1 MAFTQGLCQKLQT
14 DLNTVAG
21 INAPALKRDRV
32 GYLDALMSEENRM
45 GFEAIPI
52 PTNGKYR
59 AVQVNYIQ
67 RGIAD
72 SVNLTCTNSCDT
84 DQEIAPLETI
94 VNITNCIETKGMKFS
109 EDQMRKLCEAD
120 AVYVSSVIMAQMNA
134 LNTALNQQLLAGQSS
149 NFGKFG
155 DGTTQKDIK
164 LFEATTNAPRAIA
177 SAQIRHEFD
186 LVGASGSPM
195 IIGGGNFDLYAKT
208 QQIAC
213 CNANTGTD
221 LSRWTDY
228 MYYNDRFVN
237 TVIGANEFVV
247 LAPGAVQLLTWNKY
261 VGDYAKRNDVFEHG
275 TITDPFTGLTYDLKV
290 HYDDCADEWSIKL
303 SLNWELF
310 FLPENSFNEDDT
322 NAGVNYTFH
331 FADCSTIVGCE
342 EA

>member
-52 PTNGKYR
+52 PTNGNYR

-186 LVGASGSPM
+186 LTV
-195 IIGGGNFDLYAKT
+195 
-208 QQIAC
+208 
-213 CNANTGTD
+213 
-221 LSRWTDY
+221 
-228 MYYNDRFVN
+228 FV
-237 TVIGANEFVV
+237 
-247 LAPGAVQLLTWNKY
+247 Y
-261 VGDYAKRNDVFEHG
+261 
-275 TITDPFTGLTYDLKV
+275 LK
-290 HYDDCADEWSIKL
+290 
-303 SLNWELF
+303 N
-310 FLPENSFNEDDT
+310 
-322 NAGVNYTFH
+322 
-331 FADCSTIVGCE
+331 
-342 EA
+342 